1 MAYQSDNITISNVT
15 MVNVVGAN
23 TDVYSFI
30 YVTNLNTGFIS
41 INGLYMYNS
50 SFDQHDGIFID
61 NYSSSKPSYLTLT
74 NCIYSNIVMKSNTV
88 LIRTSVMKNL
98 NLSSISF
105 NNVTQTDPSNSSNNM
120 INIGGMDFN
129 TTGSFSIDQLHATN
143 SSISMLNI
151 GNIINTNITNNQT
164 LTMSN
169 SGYSNSTIQYSD
181 NIINL
186 KNIEIDS
193 TLQLQIFNISM
204 SGITFIRGGNLILF
218 QQQTKS
224 PMIVTNSLFQNI
236 YGGGIQFEAY
246 NKNNLTLITSISFIN
261 MTVTNFSGNTQSF
274 LTATTG
280 SAISVYNSL
289 FANNCNYM
297 NGAVASSDAQSAS
310 ISFYNSTF
318 QNNTAVKGAVFNVDN
333 QGYISWSNCT
343 LKNNFAIQSGVI
355 QASNDGYFGIY
366 SSVVSD
372 NYAYTIP
379 IGEMFLASVTSIVSN
394 WTISNNV
401 VFSSDYIISQLTKCD
416 LLWFMLSDFKTFI
429 SQNTQLVNTAST
441 QYGFQLIS
449 GSLQFDNTTLIQ
461 NQNYFV
467 SSFQSSLSLINV
479 TIQNC
484 ISYINIISISYS
496 SLSATNLMLTNITKS
511 TSSSQVISALF
522 ESSISMNSL
531 KYTSSNTVLINV
543 YSASLTI
550 SNIDISLLSIENYLI
565 SLSNWYNITI
575 QNWSISSINST
586 SESIIYSLTSSI
598 NLLQNLSMS
607 NINTAGLIL
616 DQSNATNILMLSL
629 LSMDKGIIIK
639 SNSIIFNMYNSTFA
653 QLGSSNLLYGGA
665 IDVTDSIINIT
676 NWDFEQNQAMSG
688 AAISIRW
695 SSNKNW
701 ENRYDKTNFNS
712 NKAEQQGGAI
722 YYSFKRPNLTNCTF
736 NGNSAPYGSIIAS
749 YPVKITEKI
758 SLNTSIIY
766 DNVPSG
772 IKMNSPLV
780 FALQDYDGQ
789 TIHDSIYQ
797 VKINAVSS
805 NASTA
810 GYNSAKATSGVAT
823 FNNLIF
829 VSSPG
834 AQHVTFKATSN
845 AIDVTKNTALN
856 MSTFSSIDVSFR
868 FWMPGEAQISS
879 SLCQTWAP
887 GTFSFTWNSTAW
899 QNWLSNTVWAGG
911 TDIEVNPEYWRISTN
926 STTILDCPFPAAWLG
941 GYYPDSKYPVK
952 WTTGYKSYLW
962 SEWDIVDGEKYVKTS
977 GDQCSK
983 WSIPLVN
990 ALKFWGLIILSFAF
1004 LTILIVILIR
1014 KKRENQTSILM
1025 RIMTNYVQ
1033 LIAVSMTF
1041 KVKFPV
1047 SLTQLFG
1054 PINLFGSTSDTYLSY
1069 DWFISGIQVTAF
1081 TPSVQLFKIVL
1092 TGFMPIGLFLL
1103 YLAIWGCLYFAMNK
1117 WFSSI
1122 KRNLIISAICI
1133 IFMFHPTI
1141 MKSCLQIFECT
1152 LVNENDKRM
1161 DLYMDYKWYSK
1172 EHFFWIGTVAI
1183 PILVVW
1189 VIGAPVLALL
1199 ILFRH
1204 RKHLEQGYIK
1214 EYMLILY
1221 QGLKPNAFYWEFVN
1235 TLRKGL
1241 VLWCSVFLST
1251 ESPIYQTLCSVIILI
1266 VIMRLQQFIKPYK
1279 NSINNDL
1286 EQNAINAWIVTLF
1299 CGIVFSQTQ
1308 TNYDIFNTIALSFLI
1323 IVNSIF
1329 IIEWVF
1335 FLLLSLNFKHEK
1347 FRALLKIYAFIILK
1361 KKFLENYRTQEST
1374 STVMQPSS
1382 SKPEHKSII
1391 KKVNIKN
1398 KSKKYKVAV
1407 KKVWWYA

>member
-1 MAYQSDNITISNVT
+1 
-15 MVNVVGAN
+15 
-23 TDVYSFI
+23 
-30 YVTNLNTGFIS
+30 
-41 INGLYMYNS
+41 
-50 SFDQHDGIFID
+50 
-61 NYSSSKPSYLTLT
+61 
-74 NCIYSNIVMKSNTV
+74 
-88 LIRTSVMKNL
+88 
-98 NLSSISF
+98 
-105 NNVTQTDPSNSSNNM
+105 
-120 INIGGMDFN
+120 
-129 TTGSFSIDQLHATN
+129 
-143 SSISMLNI
+143 
-151 GNIINTNITNNQT
+151 
-164 LTMSN
+164 
-169 SGYSNSTIQYSD
+169 
-181 NIINL
+181 
-186 KNIEIDS
+186 
-193 TLQLQIFNISM
+193 
-204 SGITFIRGGNLILF
+204 
-218 QQQTKS
+218 
-224 PMIVTNSLFQNI
+224 MIVTNSLFQNI

-280 SAISVYNSL
+280 SIISVYNSS

-297 NGAVASSDAQSAS
+297 NGAVASANAQSAS

-343 LKNNFAIQSGVI
+343 LQNNFAIQSGVI

-366 SSVVSD
+366 SSVVSN
-372 NYAYTIP
+372 NYAFTIP
-379 IGEMFLASVTSIVSN
+379 IGELFLASVTSIFSN
-394 WTISNNV
+394 WTISNNI
-401 VFSSDYIISQLTKCD
+401 VFASDYIIAQLTKCD
-416 LLWFMLSDFKTFI
+416 MLWFMLSDFKTFI
-429 SQNTQLVNTAST
+429 LQNTQLMNSSPTEHS
-441 QYGFQLIS
+441 FQLIS
-449 GSLQFDNTTLIQ
+449 GNLQFNNATLIQ

-479 TIQNC
+479 KIQDC
-484 ISYINIISISYS
+484 VSYLNTISISYS
-496 SLSATNLMLTNITKS
+496 SLNAINLTLSNITKFIS
-511 TSSSQVISALF
+511 NKHFISALF
-522 ESSISMNSL
+522 ESNILIDKL
-531 KYTSSNTVLINV
+531 KYTNSSAVLINL
-543 YSASLTI
+543 YSTSLEL
-550 SNIDISLLSIENYLI
+550 SNIEASSLNINDYLI
-565 SLSNWYNITI
+565 SMSNWYNVSI
-575 QNWSISSINST
+575 QNTTISNLNSTSDAVIYFLSSSINSVQNV
-586 SESIIYSLTSSI
+586 SL
-598 NLLQNLSMS
+598 S

-616 DQSNATNILMLSL
+616 DQSKATTILMLNL
-629 LSMDKGIIIK
+629 LNMDRGIIIRT
-639 SNSIIFNMYNSTFA
+639 NSAILNLSNSTFA
-653 QLGSSNLLYGGA
+653 QLGSSNIFYGGA
-665 IDVTDSIINIT
+665 IDVTDSSLNIT
-676 NWDFEQNQAMSG
+676 NWNFEQNQAMSG

-695 SSNKNW
+695 LSNKNW
-701 ENRYDKTNFNS
+701 DNQYSSTQFNN

-722 YYSFKRPNLTNCTF
+722 YYNFKRPMLANWIF
-736 NGNSAPYGSIIAS
+736 NGNNAPYGPILAS
-749 YPVKITEKI
+749 YPVKIVEQS
-758 SLNTSIIY
+758 SLNTSIVY
-766 DNVPSG
+766 SNVPSG
-772 IKMNSPLV
+772 IKIDSSLV

-789 TIHDSIYQ
+789 TIPDSIYQ
-797 VKINAVSS
+797 VKINPVSS

-810 GYNSAKATSGVAT
+810 GYNSAKAANGVAT

-834 AQHVTFKATSN
+834 AQHINFKATSN
-845 AIDVTKNTALN
+845 AIDIKKNTALN
-856 MSTFSSIDVSFR
+856 MSTFSTIDVSFR

-879 SLCQTWAP
+879 SIWQTWAP
-887 GTFSFTWNSTAW
+887 GTYSFIWNSTDW

-926 STTILDCPFPAAWLG
+926 STTILDCPFPSAWLG
-941 GYYPDSKYPVK
+941 GNDPNSKYPVK
-952 WTTGYKSYLW
+952 WTTGYKGYLC

-977 GDQCSK
+977 GNQCSK

-1033 LIAVSMTF
+1033 LISVSMTF

-1092 TGFMPIGLFLL
+1092 TGFMPIGLFVL

-1183 PILVVW
+1183 PILAVW

-1214 EYMLILY
+1214 DYMLILY

-1241 VLWCSVFLST
+1241 ILWWSVFLST

-1266 VIMRLQQFIKPYK
+1266 IIMRLQQFIKPYK
-1279 NSINNDL
+1279 NSINNDM
-1286 EQNAINAWIVTLF
+1286 EQNAVNAGIVTLF

-1308 TNYDIFNTIALSFLI
+1308 ANYDIFNTIALSFLI

-1382 SKPEHKSII
+1382 SKPEHKSIV

-1398 KSKKYKVAV
+1398 KNKKYKVSAN
-1407 KKVWWYA
+1407 KVWWYA